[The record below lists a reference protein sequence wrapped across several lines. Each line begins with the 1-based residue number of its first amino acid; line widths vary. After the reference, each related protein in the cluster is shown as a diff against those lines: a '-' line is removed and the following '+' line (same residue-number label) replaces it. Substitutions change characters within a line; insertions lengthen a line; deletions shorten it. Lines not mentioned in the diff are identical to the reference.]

1 MIFKEM
7 TDNQR
12 RVFIDTIQLYEAFLS
27 AFNKNRSYRGG
38 MHWKKSKGREYLFR
52 SRDRFGYGKSLGPRS
67 PETEKILVQFQ
78 QGKQREKER
87 LSALQDQ
94 LKEQSRF
101 CKAALIQRVP
111 RIVCSILRL
120 LDQQNILGRNV
131 MVIGTNAMYAYE
143 AAAGVFFDIS
153 TMATKDMDIL
163 WDIRPKLIL
172 VADKDM
178 DNTGFLGIIRKADRS
193 FESISPGGFRAV
205 NRDGFMVD
213 LIKSEPKQLLSK
225 EARRMGGPDDLEA
238 AEIRNLQWLIS
249 SPKFSQVVIGEDGY
263 PASLVVPDPR
273 AFALH
278 KLWLSE
284 QADREPVKKQRDH
297 DQGLAVAQLIIQYLP
312 QYQFNTSELRMF
324 PKDVVQKAKEKISDI
339 ALPVGIDLKEN
350 KSPNQ

>member
-12 RVFIDTIQLYEAFLS
+12 RIFIDTIQLYEAFLA
-27 AFNKNRSYRGG
+27 AFKKMRSYKGG

-52 SRDRFGYGKSLGPRS
+52 SRDRFGYGKSLGPRTS
-67 PETEKILVQFQ
+67 ETEKILAQFQ

-87 LSALQDQ
+87 LSALKKQ

-101 CKAALIQRVP
+101 CKAALIQRAP
-111 RIVCSILRL
+111 RIVSSILRL

-143 AAAGVFFDIS
+143 ASAGVFFDIS
-153 TMATKDMDIL
+153 AMATRDM
-163 WDIRPKLIL
+163 DIRPKLIL
-172 VADKDM
+172 AVDKDM
-178 DNTGFLGIIRKADRS
+178 DNTGLLGIIRKADRS
-193 FESISPGGFRAV
+193 FELISPGGFRAV

-213 LIKSEPKQLLSK
+213 LIKSEPKQLLI
-225 EARRMGGPDDLEA
+225 EETRQMGGPDDLKA

-249 SPKFSQVVIGEDGY
+249 SPKFSQVIIGEDGY
-263 PASLVVPDPR
+263 PAPLVAPDPL

-324 PKDVVQKAKEKISDI
+324 PKDVVQRAKEKISNID
-339 ALPVGIDLKEN
+339 LPAGIDFKE
-350 KSPNQ
+350 

>member
-1 MIFKEM
+1 MVFKEM

-12 RVFIDTIQLYEAFLS
+12 RVFIDTIQLYEAFS
-27 AFNKNRSYRGG
+27 VSFNKMRSYKGG

-52 SRDRFGYGKSLGPRS
+52 SRDRFGYGKSLGPRTS
-67 PETEKILVQFQ
+67 ETEKILAQFQ

-87 LSALQDQ
+87 LSALKNQ

-101 CKAALIQRVP
+101 CKAALIQRAP
-111 RIVCSILRL
+111 RVVSSILRL

-143 AAAGVFFDIS
+143 ASAGVFYDIS
-153 TMATKDMDIL
+153 TMATRDMDIL
-163 WDIRPKLIL
+163 CDIRTKLIL
-172 VADKDM
+172 AVDKDM
-178 DNTGFLGIIRKADRS
+178 DNTGLLGIIRKADRS
-193 FESISPGGFRAV
+193 FELISPDGFRAV

-213 LIKSEPKQLLSK
+213 LIKSEPKQLPI
-225 EARRMGGPDDLEA
+225 EETRQMGGPDDLKA
-238 AEIRNLQWLIS
+238 TEIRNLQWLIS
-249 SPKFSQVVIGEDGY
+249 SPKFSQVIIGEDGY
-263 PASLVVPDPR
+263 PAPLVAPDPL

-284 QADREPVKKQRDH
+284 QADREPIKKQRDH

-324 PKDVVQKAKEKISDI
+324 PKDVVQRAKEKISNID
-339 ALPVGIDLKEN
+339 LPAGIDFKE
-350 KSPNQ
+350 

>member
-12 RVFIDTIQLYEAFLS
+12 RVFIDTIQLHEAF
-27 AFNKNRSYRGG
+27 AATFNKNRSYRGG

-52 SRDRFGYGKSLGPRS
+52 SRDRFGYGKSLGLRS
-67 PETEKILVQFQ
+67 PENEEILAKFQ
-78 QGKQREKER
+78 QGKQREKAR
-87 LSALQDQ
+87 LLELKVR

-143 AAAGVFFDIS
+143 AAAGVFFDSS

-172 VADKDM
+172 AVDKDM
-178 DNTGFLGIIRKADRS
+178 DHTGLLGIIQKADRS
-193 FESISPGGFRAV
+193 FEPISQGGFRAV
-205 NRDGFMVD
+205 NRDGYMVD
-213 LIKSEPKQLLSK
+213 LIKSEPKQLHIK
-225 EARRMGGPDDLEA
+225 ETRRMGGVDDLEA

-249 SPKFSQVVIGEDGY
+249 SPKFSQVVIGQDGY
-263 PASLVVPDPR
+263 PALLVAPDLR

-284 QADREPVKKQRDH
+284 QVDREPVKKRRDY
-297 DQGLAVAQLIIQYLP
+297 DQGLAVAELVIQYLP
-312 QYQFNTSELRMF
+312 QYRFNTSELRMF
-324 PKDVVQKAKEKISDI
+324 PRNLVQKAKKMISGTMWETI
-339 ALPVGIDLKEN
+339 NETGG
-350 KSPNQ
+350 